1 LSSVLK
7 ATFTNEAIARE
18 ASRRIVEDLLYS
30 AGGDISD
37 EPEEY
42 SPSIVRR
49 DHNFQDE
56 TF

>member
-1 LSSVLK
+1 MIKL
-7 ATFTNEAIARE
+7 ARD

-30 AGGDISD
+30 AGGDMSD
-37 EPEEY
+37 GPEEY
-42 SPSIVRR
+42 SPSIVGR